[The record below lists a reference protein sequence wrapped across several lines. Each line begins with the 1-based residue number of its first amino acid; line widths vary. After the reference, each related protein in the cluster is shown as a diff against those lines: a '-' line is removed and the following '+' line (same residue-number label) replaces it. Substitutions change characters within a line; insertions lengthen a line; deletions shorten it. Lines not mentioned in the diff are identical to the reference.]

1 MIGKYPAKIDDKNRL
16 FVPAK
21 LRQELGERFFVTLG
35 TNGGHRCLTIYPEAK
50 WEKMAEEMD
59 DLPYDE
65 FQALGIL
72 FANASKCEP
81 DAQGRVI
88 IPAFLREHA
97 GLKKNV
103 TIVGLN
109 TIAEIWDE
117 PTWTERE
124 RNLLGSSQM
133 ATAMNALGRN
143 RRNREER

>member
-1 MIGKYPAKIDDKNRL
+1 MARLMGKSNNNIDAKGRL
-16 FVPAK
+16 VIPSNMREA
-21 LRQELGERFFVTLG
+21 LGDTFYITISVQ
-35 TNGGHRCLTIYPEAK
+35 NCLTIYPEAK

-65 FQALGIL
+65 FQA
-72 FANASKCEP
+72 SKCEP

-88 IPAFLREHA
+88 IPNTLREHA
-97 GLKKNV
+97 GLKKSV

-117 PTWTERE
+117 PTWAERE
-124 RNLLGSSQM
+124 RKLLGSSEM
-133 ATAMNALGRN
+133 AAAMNALGRS